1 MTVEEV
7 KEYINSSTEYDFLR
21 DYHHKIAFL
30 TLGGSYAYGTNTED
44 SDIDLRGVFLSDKRE
59 ILLNN
64 NPNNLEKTDDHKDVD
79 TMLHSHIKMINML
92 AKGNPT
98 YLELLYFAPDRYL
111 YVSDIGMELIKNR
124 DMFLSKRVYHA
135 LIGCVKSFMRDTLY
149 SYYPSMILSEEVLKK
164 RKNKA
169 CKAMM
174 HAVRMLINGIN
185 IMKYKEIIPLQE
197 EVLNDLQEIRSGIYG
212 EDSICYE
219 GVRENLMMFQPNK
232 ELRGKIAM
240 LHKDFILAF
249 TTATL
254 PDEPDWDRINNFLMT
269 TNERI
274 VRGMV

>member
-1 MTVEEV
+1 MTIEEV
-7 KEYINSSTEYDFLR
+7 KDYINSSPEYDFLR
-21 DYHHKIAFL
+21 DYPRKIAFL

-44 SDIDLRGVFLSDKRE
+44 SDIDLRGVFLSNKRE
-59 ILLNN
+59 ILLNDN
-64 NPNNLEKTDDHKDVD
+64 TKLVETKKDTDAVMYTLKKYVD
-79 TMLHSHIKMINML
+79 LC

-98 YLELLYFAPDRYL
+98 MLELLYFVPDRYL
-111 YVSDIGMELIKNR
+111 YVSDIGLELIKNR
-124 DMFLSKRVYHA
+124 DMFLSKRIYHA
-135 LIGCVKSFMRDTLY
+135 IIGCVKSFMRDTLY
-149 SYYPSMILSEEVLKK
+149 SYYPSMVLSEETLKK